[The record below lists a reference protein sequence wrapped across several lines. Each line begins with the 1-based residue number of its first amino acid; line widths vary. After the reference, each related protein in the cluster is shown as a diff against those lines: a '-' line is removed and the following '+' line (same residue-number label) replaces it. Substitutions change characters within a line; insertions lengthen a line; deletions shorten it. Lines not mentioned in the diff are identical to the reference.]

1 MEAGKEKAVGCP
13 LLAGCGEGR
22 LNGSRRGVGQ
32 VLTCTITLALKR
44 KETQQLTV
52 ALLCRKLGVPHPWG
66 AQGWTRWGPGQPELG
81 EDLA

>member
-1 MEAGKEKAVGCP
+1 
-13 LLAGCGEGR
+13 
-22 LNGSRRGVGQ
+22 VGQ

-52 ALLCRKLGVPHPWG
+52 ALLCRQLGVPHPWG